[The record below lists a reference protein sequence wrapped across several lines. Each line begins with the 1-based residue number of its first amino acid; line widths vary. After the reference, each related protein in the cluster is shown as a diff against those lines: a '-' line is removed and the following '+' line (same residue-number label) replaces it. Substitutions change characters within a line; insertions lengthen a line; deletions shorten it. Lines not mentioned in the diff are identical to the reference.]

1 MSSTT
6 FFLVFIP
13 LLAIILL
20 AVNLI
25 FATHNPYP
33 EKDSAFECG
42 FHSFLGQNRTQFS
55 ISFFIFALLFLLFDL
70 EILLVY
76 PYVVSAYTNG
86 VYGLVIMLL
95 FFLALTL
102 GFAFELGKN
111 ALKIDSR
118 QMYTL
123 DNKNKSTIALI
134 SSIINANTINKK

>member
-1 MSSTT
+1 MTSTT
-6 FFLVFIP
+6 FFFFLIQVLGIV
-13 LLAIILL
+13 LLL
-20 AVNLI
+20 VNLI
-25 FATHNPYP
+25 LSPHNPYH

-86 VYGLVIMLL
+86 IYGLVIMLV
-95 FFLALTL
+95 FFLVLTL

-111 ALKIDSR
+111 ALKIESR
-118 QMYTL
+118 QVY
-123 DNKNKSTIALI
+123 NFENKSWKGYSLI
-134 SSIINANTINKK
+134 YK